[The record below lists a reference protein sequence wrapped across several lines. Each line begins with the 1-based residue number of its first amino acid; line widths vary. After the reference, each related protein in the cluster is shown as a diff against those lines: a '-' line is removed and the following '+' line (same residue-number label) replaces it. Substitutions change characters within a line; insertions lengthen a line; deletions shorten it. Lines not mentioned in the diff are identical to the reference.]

1 MSLFFWR
8 KQKARGA
15 AAPPDPFV
23 VVPAAAATAAP
34 AAAPEH
40 PVPASAMRE
49 VYALAL
55 QSQRAADATARPDP
69 AQMSLLLAASREFA
83 QIGTLPRYTPRRP
96 SLLPQLLEALDDED
110 ASLRALSRI
119 VSQDPQLTGDLL
131 RTANSAM
138 YRVSSTPV
146 ESVERAAAML
156 GTRGI
161 RNLLSASLVQPLAT
175 TGGSLGRF
183 GDLLWDHSLYSAS
196 AAEAWAGRSQDADP
210 FTAHLLALMH
220 GLGCV
225 AVYRVL
231 SDLYAAQP
239 ALPRDAAVIAGALTT
254 NAAVTAAR
262 IAASWGLSERTRQ
275 ALEAQSSAAPVN
287 DHSPLSQ
294 ALQFGLLA
302 GAVTLLCKHG
312 KLPADQALQRIVA
325 EGFPA
330 ARVERIWDR
339 MLRAYVTP

>member
-1 MSLFFWR
+1 
-8 KQKARGA
+8 
-15 AAPPDPFV
+15 
-23 VVPAAAATAAP
+23 
-34 AAAPEH
+34 
-40 PVPASAMRE
+40 MRE

-55 QSQRAADATARPDP
+55 HSKRAADVDARPDA

-83 QIGTLPRYTPRRP
+83 QIGTVPRYTPRRP

-131 RTANSAM
+131 RTANSPM
-138 YRVSSTPV
+138 YRVSPTPV

-161 RNLLSASLVQPLAT
+161 RSLLSASLVHPLAT
-175 TGGSLGRF
+175 TGGTMGRF

-231 SDLYAAQP
+231 SDLYLAQP
-239 ALPRDAAVIAGALTT
+239 ALPRDAI
-254 NAAVTAAR
+254 R
-262 IAASWGLSERTRQ
+262 PR
-275 ALEAQSSAAPVN
+275 
-287 DHSPLSQ
+287 SPWW
-294 ALQFGLLA
+294 
-302 GAVTLLCKHG
+302 
-312 KLPADQALQRIVA
+312 P
-325 EGFPA
+325 
-330 ARVERIWDR
+330 
-339 MLRAYVTP
+339 